1 MRVIIPYSKSPRFRL
16 RIPSIESVPVVRKFL
31 EVFPN
36 DFPGIPP
43 EREIDFGIEF
53 LSDTNCISLPPY
65 RMAQDEL
72 KELNAQLKDL
82 LDSCFLRQRI
92 SP

>member
-1 MRVIIPYSKSPRFRL
+1 MIIPYSKSPRFRL

-43 EREIDFGIEF
+43 EREIDFCID
-53 LSDTNCISLPPY
+53 LIPDTNHISIPPY
-65 RMAQDEL
+65 RMTPV
-72 KELNAQLKDL
+72 ELNELMGSNKK
-82 LDSCFLRQRI
+82 FTRQRLH
-92 SP
+92 